1 MEQKQLT
8 DSEKL
13 DILSKRMK
21 RAEISQNI
29 QTVITII
36 GFLGVISLGTLIHK
50 LKNGFKWN

>member
-1 MEQKQLT
+1 MEQKKLT

-21 RAEISQNI
+21 RAEISQNV

-36 GFLGVISLGTLIHK
+36 GFLGVISLGTLISK
-50 LKNGFKWN
+50 LKNGLKWN

>member
-21 RAEISQNI
+21 RAEISQNV
-29 QTVITII
+29 QTIITIV
-36 GFLGVISLGTLIHK
+36 GFLGILSLGTLISK
-50 LKNGFKWN
+50 LKNGFK

>member
-36 GFLGVISLGTLIHK
+36 GFLGVISLGALITK
-50 LKNGFKWN
+50 IKNGIKWN

>member
-50 LKNGFKWN
+50 LKNGFK

>member
-1 MEQKQLT
+1 MEQLT
-8 DSEKL
+8 DSQKL

-36 GFLGVISLGTLIHK
+36 GFLGIISLGALISK
-50 LKNGFKWN
+50 VKNKIQWQQ